1 MKQQYLEA
9 GQIVSAHGLRGEV
22 KVYPWADSPAF
33 LTGLPRVSL
42 GGQAYGVEHGR
53 VQKSCALLKLQ
64 GVDTVEEAQRLRG
77 KTVLVNREDVPLAPG
92 TYFIA
97 DLIGLRVLAGDEEIG
112 VVREVLTMPGNDA
125 YVIQGQAEHMIPAV
139 QEFILETNPEAG
151 YIRVKLIEGM

>member
-33 LTGLPRVSL
+33 LAGLPRVYL
-42 GGQAYGVEHGR
+42 GEQAYAVEHGR
-53 VQKSCALLKLQ
+53 VQKSCTLLKLR
-64 GVDTVEEAQRLRG
+64 GVDTLEQAQRLRG
-77 KTVLVNREDVPLAPG
+77 QTVLVNRDDVALPPG
-92 TYFIA
+92 THFIA
-97 DLIGLRVLAGDEEIG
+97 DLIGLRVLDGEAEIG
-112 VVREVLTMPGNDA
+112 TVREVLTMPGNDV
-125 YVIQGQAEHMIPAV
+125 YVVRGREEHMIPAV

>member
-33 LTGLPRVSL
+33 LTGLPRVYL
-42 GGQAYGVEHGR
+42 GGQAYAVEHGR

-97 DLIGLRVLAGDEEIG
+97 DLIGLRVLAGGRGD
-112 VVREVLTMPGNDA
+112 RRCPGGAHHARQRCLCGPGPGRAHDPGGA
-125 YVIQGQAEHMIPAV
+125 GIYLGDQSGGRLYPG
-139 QEFILETNPEAG
+139 EAH
-151 YIRVKLIEGM
+151 

>member
-33 LTGLPRVSL
+33 LTGLPRVYL
-42 GGQAYGVEHGR
+42 GGQAYAVEHGR
-53 VQKSCALLKLQ
+53 AQKSCALLKLQ

-77 KTVLVNREDVPLAPG
+77 KTVLVNREDG

-97 DLIGLRVLAGDEEIG
+97 ELIGLRVLAGDEEIG
-112 VVREVLTMPGNDA
+112 VVREVLTMPGNDV
-125 YVIQGQAEHMIPAV
+125 YVVQGQAEHMIPAV

>member
-33 LTGLPRVSL
+33 LTGLPRVYL
-42 GGQAYGVEHGR
+42 GGQAYAVEHGR

-97 DLIGLRVLAGDEEIG
+97 GLRVLAGDEEIG
-112 VVREVLTMPGNDA
+112 VVREVLTMPGNDV
-125 YVIQGQAEHMIPAV
+125 YVVQGQAEHMIPAV